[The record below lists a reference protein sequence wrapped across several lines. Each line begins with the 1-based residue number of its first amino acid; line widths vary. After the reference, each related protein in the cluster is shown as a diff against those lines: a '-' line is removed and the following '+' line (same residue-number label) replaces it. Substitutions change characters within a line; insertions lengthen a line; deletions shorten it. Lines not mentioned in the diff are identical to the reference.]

1 MSKDTVVSST
11 TGRIYNPKDSIRI
24 IDLRQQRLYLR
35 HNLTLLDVYHSQKN
49 GRIYVVMVF
58 DKQESY
64 PYYLQWQ
71 ARTLN
76 EPDDIED
83 EDGDV

>member
-1 MSKDTVVSST
+1 MSKDIIRST
-11 TGRIYNPKDSIRI
+11 ATGRVYDPKDCVRI
-24 IDLRQQRLYLR
+24 IDLKQQRLYLKN
-35 HNLTLLDVYHSQKN
+35 NLTLLDVYHSQKD

-71 ARTLN
+71 ARTLD
-76 EPDDIED
+76 EPDTKG
-83 EDGDV
+83 GDVS

>member
-1 MSKDTVVSST
+1 MSKDIIRST
-11 TGRIYNPKDSIRI
+11 ATGRVYDPKDCVRI
-24 IDLRQQRLYLR
+24 IDLKQQRLYLKN
-35 HNLTLLDVYHSQKN
+35 NLTLLDVYHSQKD

-71 ARTLN
+71 ARTLD
-76 EPDDIED
+76 EPDTK
-83 EDGDV
+83 DGDVS